1 MMQRRFGV
9 SLSAGYAC
17 IGRGVMTR
25 IRRGPWWTRPFL
37 ALGRLRNILVAD
49 VGTDVPFV
57 IENFPYRDPG
67 GRETVTFVRQY
78 ALSPRPARFDATM
91 VFDPGRGI
99 VVDYLG
105 THQHLA
111 VDLELEVDQEGAV
124 RIIQEIDA
132 GRGRCIHRRTVRLVQ
147 HQPVGQTSSLTEI
160 HILQTVTI
168 HVSYGYT
175 VKTTKLRA
183 DSRVDPRL
191 PVWYAVEQLFSITSV
206 FPQYRRRTFNE
217 PFVTVLAIYNLFK
230 ILHTNRQQPPQ
241 RSLTSLPTAVPDASL
256 LDGASAIATRGL
268 IERRSCR
275 SVFGRLYPDDL
286 KLGHHIRRVLE
297 RFTQRS

>member
-1 MMQRRFGV
+1 MTGTSVFRAALGDEAFDRLHPMMQRRFGV

-49 VGTDVPFV
+49 IGTDVPFV

-111 VDLELEVDQEGAV
+111 VDLELEVDQEG
-124 RIIQEIDA
+124 
-132 GRGRCIHRRTVRLVQ
+132 GL
-147 HQPVGQTSSLTEI
+147 
-160 HILQTVTI
+160 ILRSGAQRFYEGPI
-168 HVSYGYT
+168 AFRFPMLLSGHALLRESYDPEREQFHVSLEVRNRALGFLFGYEGWF
-175 VKTTKLRA
+175 VCEFPPANDAPARLK
-183 DSRVDPRL
+183 PRRH
-191 PVWYAVEQLFSITSV
+191 E
-206 FPQYRRRTFNE
+206 
-217 PFVTVLAIYNLFK
+217 
-230 ILHTNRQQPPQ
+230 
-241 RSLTSLPTAVPDASL
+241 
-256 LDGASAIATRGL
+256 TRL
-268 IERRSCR
+268 
-275 SVFGRLYPDDL
+275 
-286 KLGHHIRRVLE
+286 
-297 RFTQRS
+297 